1 MKAPG
6 TAAHNHSVS
15 GLKISD
21 DDQWIGGDLAADRKS
36 MWDGQHHH
44 LLVLPLNSK
53 IVLDGLDPDSAAAGD
68 IHMRMGETYRR
79 MGRIDAAIAEFR
91 LAKNLLPDRES
102 VVVSTLAL
110 CLDSAGRW
118 EEAEREY
125 QAAIR
130 IDPNNAASLNNL
142 AYLLS
147 QHGGDLNRALTYAKR
162 AAELMPQLPE
172 VSDTLGTIYLAHGM
186 NGAALNVFRQNG
198 DETGREGAAR
208 CCVG

>member
-1 MKAPG
+1 
-6 TAAHNHSVS
+6 
-15 GLKISD
+15 
-21 DDQWIGGDLAADRKS
+21 LALTEF
-36 MWDGQHHH
+36 Q
-44 LLVLPLNSK
+44 
-53 IVLDGLDPDSAAAGD
+53 IVLDGLKPDSAAAGD
-68 IHMRMGETYRR
+68 IHMRLGETYRR
-79 MGRIDAAIAEFR
+79 MDTIEAAIAEFR

-102 VVVSTLAL
+102 VVASALAL

-130 IDPNNAASLNNL
+130 IDPNNAVSLNNL

-147 QHGGDLNRALTYAKR
+147 QLTYAKR

-186 NGAALNVFRQNG
+186 NGAALDVFRQMLKRSPGNAEHMAMRLAEKG
-198 DETGREGAAR
+198 LRDVVLADLTAALAR
-208 CCVG
+208 HGSKEDDLAIGEIMRKLR